1 MAEYIEREKVRKLMR
16 KYGFRAEDM
25 TINEFVEDVLPAAD
39 VAPVVHGEWLGRRG
53 GFFDFAACSNCRE
66 KYPTGGEVPNYCP
79 NCGARMD
86 GADND

>member
-39 VAPVVHGEWLGRRG
+39 VAPVVEAEYQTRRAELLHAKLLRVYDLL
-53 GFFDFAACSNCRE
+53 FDMYVRTDLKE
-66 KYPTGGEVPNYCP
+66 QTKE
-79 NCGARMD
+79 
-86 GADND
+86 DNDNG